1 MGDITFYNEI
11 EGLQVWQ
18 IDECPSTFQI
28 LDLVSTP
35 NSQAKAVFTFN
46 QTEGKG
52 QEGRIWESKSQC
64 NLAYSL
70 RFPFSTSNGGHTPTL
85 VNMVLSMACARAVAS
100 FVSSELKI
108 KWPND
113 LLVNNK
119 KVAGLLMKIV
129 NIGKERFFELGL
141 GVNVN
146 QIDWPKNLPYASSL
160 VHFNESTIKLEDVAQ
175 KISEELAFALE
186 GLKYVDNDAVL
197 KDYNNWLWQRNMEVE
212 LSLADNNTLA
222 GILKGVNRT
231 GQILIEIRG
240 EFYNFHLGQA
250 RLLIK

>member
-18 IDECPSTFQI
+18 IDECPSKFQI

-35 NSQAKAVFTFN
+35 NSSAKAVFTFN
-46 QTEGKG
+46 QTDGKG
-52 QEGRIWESKSQC
+52 QEGRLWESKSES

-70 RFPFSTSNGGHTPTL
+70 RFPLNSNNGGQWPTL
-85 VNMVLSMACARAVAS
+85 VNMTLSMACARAVAS
-100 FVSSELKI
+100 FVPKELKI

-113 LLVNNK
+113 FLIENR

-129 NIGKERFFELGL
+129 NIGNERYFELGL

-146 QIDWPKNLPYASSL
+146 QKDWPSSLPFASSL
-160 VHFNESTIKLEDVAQ
+160 TNFTSETISLEKVAQ
-175 KISEELAFALE
+175 KISEELALAIVDLE
-186 GLKYVDNDAVL
+186 YLNIEAVL
-197 KDYNNWLWQRNMEVE
+197 QDYNNWLWKRNMEVE
-212 LSLADNNTLA
+212 LSLTDNNTVA

-231 GQILIEIRG
+231 GQISIEIG
-240 EFYNFHLGQA
+240 GQSCDFHLGQA